1 MAGFRKAKAEQ
12 AALKIGMY
20 GSSGTGKTFTSLL
33 IAEGLANATGK
44 RIAFVDTERGTDFY
58 CKAVPSRR
66 PHPEAFDFDSIYSRS
81 IAEITAAVHGLDPAK
96 YGVVVIDSITH
107 IWEAAR
113 NAYDGRT
120 TKIGTIPMQ
129 AWGKIKK
136 PYKELIAYLLSSPIH
151 VIICGR
157 EGNDYETDPDTD
169 ELKCVGTKMKAE
181 GETPYE
187 PHILIHLESKRDKNG
202 NAIIQAFAE
211 KDRTGTLAGK
221 LINLWPSEQSTFD
234 LLAAP
239 ILPLLGGTQAKV
251 ETEDETGVR
260 DSEALE
266 AAEQAKAKA
275 SADRL
280 AKFSAR
286 LALCETGEQVKAI
299 GKEITTDVKKQML
312 ASDVAELRTKYQEAE
327 AKLPEAPKGGNG
339 KAPKTI
345 SVEGPAGENLTP
357 PADDKPAA

>member
-33 IAEGLANATGK
+33 IAEGLAKVTGK

-58 CKAVPSRR
+58 CKPVPTRR
-66 PHPEAFDFDSIYSRS
+66 PHPEAFDFDAIYSRS
-81 IAEITAAVHGLDPAK
+81 IAEIADAIRALDPAR
-96 YGVVVIDSITH
+96 YSVIVVDSITH

-136 PYKELIAYLLSSPIH
+136 PYKELISFLLSSPMH
-151 VIICGR
+151 VILCGR

-187 PHILIHLESKRDKNG
+187 PHILIHLESKRDKKG

-211 KDRTGTLAGK
+211 KDRTGTMAGK
-221 LINLWPSEQSTFD
+221 LINLWPSTESTFD

-239 ILPLLGGTQAKV
+239 ILPLLGTTQAKV

-260 DSEALE
+260 DCEALS
-266 AAEQAKAKA
+266 AAEEKKTKA
-275 SADRL
+275 STDRL
-280 AKFSAR
+280 AQFMAR
-286 LALCETGEQVKAI
+286 LILCESAAEVKAI
-299 GKEITTDVKKQML
+299 GKEITPEVKKQMM
-312 ASDVAELRTKYQEAE
+312 SVDVAALRTRYQEAE
-327 AKLPEAPKGGNG
+327 AKFKGEP
-339 KAPKTI
+339 APKT
-345 SVEGPAGENLTP
+345 STVEGPSGENLNLPTEP
-357 PADDKPAA
+357 PAA